1 MRDMI
6 PPERPWDT
14 PVAFPEQVSPAPR
27 PDQKPKD
34 LVFTLFGEYLLTRS
48 ESVWVGSLISLLTPF
63 GLTDGGLRTA
73 LSRMAK
79 KGWLSGE
86 RIGKN
91 AFYALTPMG
100 RDLLEEGQRRIYHP
114 SWSSEWDGSWFLLA
128 YSIPQDARRARDR
141 LRDRLAWL
149 GFGSIGNGLWISPH
163 DVATE
168 IRDLSAR
175 LDLGEHLVCFR
186 AETVEEDDA
195 TLVQRGWDLNAL
207 DEAYRRFIGDWSEVG
222 DELRRTETD
231 GPLDGKRSYAQ
242 RFNLIHEFRRF
253 TLDDPFLPRGL
264 LPTDWAGDPASRL
277 FLDVHDRLAGPADAY
292 VEAVLDI
299 GANPSN

>member
-1 MRDMI
+1 
-6 PPERPWDT
+6 
-14 PVAFPEQVSPAPR
+14 VSPATR
-27 PDQKPKD
+27 ADQSPKD
-34 LVFTLFGEYLLTRS
+34 LVFTLFGEYLLERS
-48 ESVWVGSLISLLTPF
+48 ASVWVGSLISLLAPF
-63 GLTDGGLRTA
+63 GLTDGGVRTA

-100 RDLLEEGQRRIYHP
+100 RELLVEGQRRIYHP
-114 SWSSEWDGSWFLLA
+114 SWASEWDGSWFLLA

-163 DVATE
+163 NVATE

-175 LDLGEHLVCFR
+175 LDLGDHLICFR
-186 AETVEEDDA
+186 AETLEEDDA
-195 TLVQRGWDLNAL
+195 TLVQRGWDLDVL
-207 DEAYRRFIGDWSEVG
+207 DQAYRTFIHDWSEVSA
-222 DELRRTETD
+222 ELKREEES
-231 GPLDGKRSYAQ
+231 GPLDGKRSYAS

-253 TLDDPFLPRGL
+253 TLDDPFLPREL
-264 LPTDWAGDPASRL
+264 LPADWAGDPASRL

-292 VEAVLDI
+292 VEVVLND
-299 GANPSN
+299 GPNPSD